1 MTVQENLFGYEEK
14 AVKNVEEM
22 SNQEL
27 LATLLGVKESNISYG
42 RLSDMVTA
50 PMSIKGIGEKKSKKL
65 YAIAEITRRL
75 MQTVDRTNIIHG
87 PEDVAHFLMP
97 KLRFE
102 TVEHFGVMVLNTKNH
117 IIADTIITTGS
128 LTASVVHPRELFREV
143 LKYPAA
149 SVIVYH
155 NHPSGDPAPS
165 HEDIAVTRRLVK
177 AGEILDI
184 PVLDHIIIGD
194 NRFVSLKEKG
204 MMN

>member
-22 SNQEL
+22 TNQEL

-75 MQTVDRTNIIHG
+75 MQTVDRSDVIHG

-155 NHPSGDPAPS
+155 NHPSGDPDPS
-165 HEDIAVTRRLVK
+165 REDIAVTRRLVK
-177 AGEILDI
+177 AGEVLDI

-204 MMN
+204 LMN

>member
-75 MQTVDRTNIIHG
+75 MQTVDRSDVIHG

-155 NHPSGDPAPS
+155 NHPSGDPDPS
-165 HEDIAVTRRLVK
+165 REDIAVTRRLVK
-177 AGEILDI
+177 AGDVLDI

-204 MMN
+204 LMN

>member
-1 MTVQENLFGYEEK
+1 MMVQENLFGFEEK

-27 LATLLGVKESNISYG
+27 LATLLGVKEGSISYG

-75 MQTVDRTNIIHG
+75 MQTVDRPEVVHG
-87 PEDVAHFLMP
+87 PEDAAHYLMP
-97 KLRFE
+97 TLKFE
-102 TVEHFGVMVLNTKNH
+102 TVEHFGVLILNTKNH
-117 IIADTIITTGS
+117 IIANTVLTTGS
-128 LTASVVHPRELFREV
+128 LTASVVHPREVFREI
-143 LKYPAA
+143 LKYPTA
-149 SVIVYH
+149 SAIIYH
-155 NHPSGDPAPS
+155 NHPSGDPDPS

-177 AGEILDI
+177 AGNVLDI
-184 PVLDHIIIGD
+184 PILDHVIIGD

-204 MMN
+204 MID

>member
-1 MTVQENLFGYEEK
+1 MMVQENLFGFEEK

-27 LATLLGVKESNISYG
+27 LATLLGVKEGSISYG

-75 MQTVDRTNIIHG
+75 MQTVDRPEVVHG
-87 PEDVAHFLMP
+87 PEDAAHYLMP
-97 KLRFE
+97 TLKFE
-102 TVEHFGVMVLNTKNH
+102 TVEHFGVLILNTKNH
-117 IIADTIITTGS
+117 IIANTVLTTGS
-128 LTASVVHPRELFREV
+128 LTASVVHPREVFREI
-143 LKYPAA
+143 LKYPTA
-149 SVIVYH
+149 SAIIYH
-155 NHPSGDPAPS
+155 NHPSGDPDPS

-177 AGEILDI
+177 AGNVLDI
-184 PVLDHIIIGD
+184 PILDHVIIGD

-204 MMN
+204 MMD

>member
-75 MQTVDRTNIIHG
+75 MQTVDRSDVIHG

>member
-14 AVKNVEEM
+14 AIKNVEEM
-22 SNQEL
+22 TNQEL
-27 LATLLGVKESNISYG
+27 LATVLGVKEGTISYG

-75 MQTVDRTNIIHG
+75 MQTVDRSDVIHG

-155 NHPSGDPAPS
+155 NHPSGDPDPS
-165 HEDIAVTRRLVK
+165 REDIAVTRRLVK
-177 AGEILDI
+177 AGEVLDI

-204 MMN
+204 LMN